1 MMPAQGRNGS
11 GRRVVVA
18 AGCMAFII
26 NRVSLIH
33 LSIDQLFSP
42 NDDTTRILR
51 GYDASS
57 SM

>member
-11 GRRVVVA
+11 WRRVVA
-18 AGCMAFII
+18 SAGCMAFII
-26 NRVSLIH
+26 DQVSLIH
-33 LSIDQLFSP
+33 PSIDQLFSLS
-42 NDDTTRILR
+42 DDTLRVLR